1 MAGTI
6 TAYSGTSLTVSVDYV
21 GGSGTVSN
29 WTFTNTGSQG
39 ATGPTGPTGATGPTG
54 TGPTGVTGPTGA
66 TGSPTLNA
74 YSVLGNTGA
83 ASAAGV
89 STLMNSI
96 VVTSN
101 LTGATTYRSL
111 TNRFANV
118 ANVYDFGAAGNGTT
132 NDATAIQAAIDSLT
146 SGGTVY
152 FPPGKFYINANIYV
166 RPGVT
171 LQGPYEYIGQIGNS
185 VPGLVQSGASLSA
198 LLINSSFSIFLQ
210 GGSGITGCFIYRN
223 GMANFTDGDSTNFAG
238 SAIKIIG
245 TTATSNLNITSMSGT
260 GTSVT
265 VNYGTQTNQF
275 VVGSY
280 ATIGTRPTSNFS
292 GIYKVTAVTATS
304 VTVSATASGTW
315 TGSAGFVSNSSD
327 DSFVTNCMILGF
339 TIGIDVNYAQRI
351 TLENLKMDN
360 ITSIQ
365 INISADVNKI
375 NNVNCVPYATI
386 GAQAMGYANT
396 DWWYRSGRGIYLI
409 QADLTQISN
418 CFCFGYDKGYQ
429 IDSCNGV
436 SIVNCGCDTVNYP
449 TRSVAQ
455 CGFGFLFESGSN
467 PCYDTVVTNCQSW
480 AYNNGYYVNASSGGI
495 VTLVNCVSLG
505 VYQNGFANESG
516 SMTILGGNVYN
527 TTASQTAILQTSTG
541 VTRAWG
547 LGIQSGTTATGGT
560 VNAIA
565 GTTYTI

>member
-1 MAGTI
+1 
-6 TAYSGTSLTVSVDYV
+6 
-21 GGSGTVSN
+21 
-29 WTFTNTGSQG
+29 
-39 ATGPTGPTGATGPTG
+39 
-54 TGPTGVTGPTGA
+54 
-66 TGSPTLNA
+66 
-74 YSVLGNTGA
+74 
-83 ASAAGV
+83 
-89 STLMNSI
+89 
-96 VVTSN
+96 
-101 LTGATTYRSL
+101 
-111 TNRFANV
+111 
-118 ANVYDFGAAGNGTT
+118 
-132 NDATAIQAAIDSLT
+132 
-146 SGGTVY
+146 
-152 FPPGKFYINANIYV
+152 
-166 RPGVT
+166 
-171 LQGPYEYIGQIGNS
+171 
-185 VPGLVQSGASLSA
+185 
-198 LLINSSFSIFLQ
+198 
-210 GGSGITGCFIYRN
+210 
-223 GMANFTDGDSTNFAG
+223 
-238 SAIKIIG
+238 
-245 TTATSNLNITSMSGT
+245 
-260 GTSVT
+260 
-265 VNYGTQTNQF
+265 
-275 VVGSY
+275 
-280 ATIGTRPTSNFS
+280 
-292 GIYKVTAVTATS
+292 
-304 VTVSATASGTW
+304 
-315 TGSAGFVSNSSD
+315 
-327 DSFVTNCMILGF
+327 
-339 TIGIDVNYAQRI
+339 
-351 TLENLKMDN
+351 MDN